1 MMASTFFFQ
10 PAILLSGFA
19 SPIEN
24 MPEIFQYIT
33 YLNPLRYF
41 LVIVRGIFLK
51 GSSIE
56 TLWPQILAL
65 LILGVAILTLS
76 ALRFKKRLQ

>member
-1 MMASTFFFQ
+1 
-10 PAILLSGFA
+10 
-19 SPIEN
+19 